1 MNVSPFRGRARGLGK
16 IMRGAAKKMKNTN
29 NNNNNN
35 TNTGPS
41 SFLGGLFLGSASG
54 GGGGGAGVYTNCKTD
69 DDSLYC
75 RMIRY
80 RSIFSNIL
88 YFVIFF
94 VVFVCIIYFIVI
106 PYLFGGKKG
115 RGRKR

>member
-1 MNVSPFRGRARGLGK
+1 MNVSPFKGGRLGGGLGK
-16 IMRGAAKKMKNTN
+16 MISGTARKMKNTN
-29 NNNNNN
+29 
-35 TNTGPS
+35 TGTG
-41 SFLGGLFLGSASG
+41 SFLGGLFLGSVSG
-54 GGGGGAGVYTNCKTD
+54 GSGGNVYTHCKTD
-69 DDSLYC
+69 DDTLYC

-94 VVFVCIIYFIVI
+94 IVFVCIIYFIVI

>member
-16 IMRGAAKKMKNTN
+16 MISGAAKKMKNTN
-29 NNNNNN
+29 NN
-35 TNTGPS
+35 TNTGTG
-41 SFLGGLFLGSASG
+41 SFLGGLFLGSAG
-54 GGGGGAGVYTNCKTD
+54 GGGGMAYTNCKTD

-75 RMIRY
+75 KLIRY

-106 PYLFGGKKG
+106 PFLFGGKKG

>member
-1 MNVSPFRGRARGLGK
+1 
-16 IMRGAAKKMKNTN
+16 MKNTKIS
-29 NNNNNN
+29 
-35 TNTGPS
+35 TTGPTTGPS

-54 GGGGGAGVYTNCKTD
+54 GGGSGVYTNCKTD

-80 RSIFSNIL
+80 RSIFSNVVFFI
-88 YFVIFF
+88 IIF
-94 VVFVCIIYFIVI
+94 VVFVCIIYFFII
-106 PYLFGGKKG
+106 LYLFGSKKG

>member
-1 MNVSPFRGRARGLGK
+1 MKKSPFKGRGLGR
-16 IMRGAAKKMKNTN
+16 IANGLAKKMKNTN
-29 NNNNNN
+29 
-35 TNTGPS
+35 TGS
-41 SFLGGLFLGSASG
+41 GSFLGGLFLGSASG
-54 GGGGGAGVYTNCKTD
+54 GGGGNVYTNCKTD
-69 DDSLYC
+69 DDSFYC

-94 VVFVCIIYFIVI
+94 VIFVCVIYFVII